1 MKVFRYS
8 SFQKRFLKFRTLMLE
23 RGRMEKNQLAKIL
36 EQAGPEIQYDEHAK
50 RLLGNRRILAHIMKG
65 SMEEYEKCSIADILS
80 KIGTQIRI
88 SEDIA
93 EPGGMNLS
101 MKKEECDLP
110 KEALSERIEGLQNEE
125 RR

>member
-1 MKVFRYS
+1 
-8 SFQKRFLKFRTLMLE
+8 
-23 RGRMEKNQLAKIL
+23 MEKNQLAKIL